1 MIEDDDDLNDKPLN
15 LVHDPMHKPRNGFIG
30 ENVFAAAW
38 KEEMAKPGPSAYD
51 CDEYALGFV
60 LWSMPGKLTQRRAT
74 VAASFVTWLGT
85 NAGVGLLY
93 VARGL
98 EKRMVHTAMAYQA
111 AWAHENERRRG
122 INNGIRMLEYQLA
135 LPENIETNPM
145 FRTGGLRSLPVL
157 SADDYEV
164 AEHVVRWIAEQGQTF
179 VIACEAEIKRLQNIE
194 REVRLSE
201 HAEWTKDKRLKT
213 ILSIG
218 AEDHVHRG

>member
-1 MIEDDDDLNDKPLN
+1 MIEDDDVSDEPLN
-15 LVHDPMHKPRNGFIG
+15 LVHEPMHPPRNGFIG

-38 KEEMAKPGPSAYD
+38 KEEMAKPGAAYYD
-51 CDEYALGFV
+51 CDEYALGAV
-60 LWSMPGKLTQRRAT
+60 LWNMPGKLTQRRAT

-85 NAGVGLLY
+85 NAGAGLLY

-122 INNGIRMLEYQLA
+122 INNGIRLLEYQLA
-135 LPENIETNPM
+135 MPENIETNPM
-145 FRTGGLRSLPVL
+145 FFTGGLRSLPVL

-164 AEHVVRWIAEQGQTF
+164 AEHVVRWLAEHGQPF

-194 REVRLSE
+194 REAQLRS
-201 HAEWTKDKRLKT
+201 HAEMTRDDRLKH

-218 AEDHVHRG
+218 AN

>member
-1 MIEDDDDLNDKPLN
+1 MIEDDDDLNEAPLN
-15 LVHDPMHKPRNGFIG
+15 LVHEPMHKPRNGMIG

-51 CDEYALGFV
+51 CDEYALGSV
-60 LWSMPGKLTQRRAT
+60 LWSLPGKLTQRRAT

-85 NAGVGLLY
+85 NAGAGFLY

-122 INNGIRMLEYQLA
+122 INNGIRLLEYQLA
-135 LPENIETNPM
+135 LPENIETRPL
-145 FRTGGLRSLPVL
+145 FHTGGLRSLPVL
-157 SADDYEV
+157 SVDDYEV
-164 AEHVVRWIAEQGQTF
+164 AEHVVRWLAEQGQAF

-194 REVRLSE
+194 REAQLRRHAAETKDDRLS
-201 HAEWTKDKRLKT
+201 R

-218 AEDHVHRG
+218 EPQ